1 MVAQLA
7 TATTALVALSFAA
20 QLARADVVPTA
31 PGPGEVF
38 RVGEKCDVEWNLDT
52 TGNWTDFS
60 ITLMT
65 GSNFAM
71 VPVQTVATGLDGT
84 SGAQTIDYTC
94 PNVSP
99 NSAIYFYQF
108 SQEGADTA
116 WTTRF
121 TIAAADG
128 STTKPT
134 ESTAGIAWG
143 TGSLVSAGGSA
154 SSGAASGSAAASSAA
169 GRASS
174 AASSASSAVVASSSA
189 AASSISAAAE
199 SSSSSTD
206 AAESTSTDA
215 PSSAS
220 SSASGPARSSMTMSA
235 PSASVSAPA
244 SAAANTDSSA
254 VRAAASVVAVF
265 GAAVALV
272 FA

>member
-7 TATTALVALSFAA
+7 SATTALFALSFAA
-20 QLARADVVPTA
+20 HLARADVVPTA

-38 RVGEKCDVEWNLDT
+38 RVGEKCNIEWNLDT

-71 VPVQTVATGLDGT
+71 EPVQTVATGLDGT

-108 SQEGADTA
+108 SQDGADTA

-154 SSGAASGSAAASSAA
+154 SSAAASGSAAASSAA
-169 GRASS
+169 GSASS
-174 AASSASSAVVASSSA
+174 AASSAVAASSSA
-189 AASSISAAAE
+189 AASSTTVE
-199 SSSSSTD
+199 SSSSSADD
-206 AAESTSTDA
+206 ASSSTSTEA

-220 SSASGPARSSMTMSA
+220 SSASSGPARSSMTMSA

-244 SAAANTDSSA
+244 SAAANADNA
-254 VRAAASVVAVF
+254 AGRAAASVVAVL

>member
-154 SSGAASGSAAASSAA
+154 SSAAASGSAAASSAA

-189 AASSISAAAE
+189 AASSTSAE
-199 SSSSSTD
+199 SSSSSAD
-206 AAESTSTDA
+206 DDSSTSTEA

-220 SSASGPARSSMTMSA
+220 SSASSGPARSSMTMSA

-244 SAAANTDSSA
+244 SAAANSDNA
-254 VRAAASVVAVF
+254 AGRAAASVVAVF